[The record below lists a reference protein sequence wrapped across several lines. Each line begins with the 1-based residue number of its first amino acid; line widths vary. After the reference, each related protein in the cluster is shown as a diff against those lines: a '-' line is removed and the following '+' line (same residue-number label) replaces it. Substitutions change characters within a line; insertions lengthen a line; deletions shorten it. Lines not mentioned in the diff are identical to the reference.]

1 MLLAIEHLSHS
12 YNGKT
17 ALNNLNLH
25 LNSREI
31 LGLLGPNGS
40 GKSTLLKILSTLLKP
55 QQGRAEVCGFDV
67 AKHPDAVRARIGV
80 VFQTQ
85 TLDKM
90 LTVEENLLACG
101 TFYGLFGRG
110 LHERVREVLAQLS
123 LSDRRQDL
131 AGSLSGGLQ
140 RRAEIARALLH
151 APQLLL
157 LDEPSTGLDPA
168 ARQEF
173 WRALESLRSQNNTAI
188 LLSTHLFEE
197 AERCDNLVLLDR
209 GERVAEGSPEDLKAS
224 IGGQVITLRARDNAR
239 AAKVLTENFA
249 YHPTL
254 EDGALRF
261 EVDQAHLAIPRI
273 ADALPNELLSIGFHQ
288 PTLED
293 VFLRATGKL
302 SPSLTIGASA

>member
-12 YNGKT
+12 YKGKE
-17 ALNNLNLH
+17 ALRNFNLH

-40 GKSTLLKILSTLLKP
+40 GKSTLLKILSTILPP

-80 VFQTQ
+80 VFQSQ

-90 LTVEENLLACG
+90 LTVEENLMACG

-123 LSDRRQDL
+123 LSERRQDL

-151 APQLLL
+151 APQLLI

-173 WRALESLRSQNNTAI
+173 WRALELLRSQHSTAI
-188 LLSTHLFEE
+188 LISTHLFEE
-197 AERCDNLVLLDR
+197 AERCDNLVLLDA
-209 GERVAEGSPEDLKAS
+209 GERVAEGTPEALKAS
-224 IGGQVITLRARDNAR
+224 IGAQVVTLRARDNGAAAR
-239 AAKVLTENFA
+239 VLSEKFS
-249 YHPTL
+249 YQPVL
-254 EDGALRF
+254 EAGSLRF

-273 ADALPNELLSIGFHQ
+273 ADALPHQILSIGFHE

-293 VFLRATGKL
+293 VFLRCTGKL
-302 SPSLTIGASA
+302 NPAQVAGAFA

>member
-12 YNGKT
+12 YNGKA

-123 LSDRRQDL
+123 LSDRRHDL
-131 AGSLSGGLQ
+131 AGALSGGLQ

-173 WRALESLRSQNNTAI
+173 WRALESLRAQNNTAI

-249 YHPTL
+249 YQPLL

>member
-12 YNGKT
+12 YKAKA
-17 ALNNLNLH
+17 ALKNFNLH

-40 GKSTLLKILSTLLKP
+40 GKSTLLKIVSTILAP
-55 QQGRAEVCGFDV
+55 QEGRVEVCGFDV

-101 TFYGLFGRG
+101 TFYGLFGRT
-110 LHERVREVLAQLS
+110 LHERIREVLAQLS
-123 LSDRRQDL
+123 LSERRRDL
-131 AGSLSGGLQ
+131 AGTLSGGLQ

-151 APQLLL
+151 APQLLI

-173 WRALESLRSQNNTAI
+173 WRALEQLRSQHNTAI

-197 AERCDNLVLLDR
+197 AERCDTLVLLDN
-209 GERVAEGSPEDLKAS
+209 GERVAEGTPEDLKAS
-224 IGGQVITLRARDNAR
+224 IGGQVITLRARDNAS
-239 AAKVLTENFA
+239 AAKRLQKEFGYQPVLEA
-249 YHPTL
+249 
-254 EDGALRF
+254 GSLRF
-261 EVDQAHLAIPRI
+261 EVEEAHLAIPRI
-273 ADALPNELLSIGFHQ
+273 ADALPHEILSIGFHE

-293 VFLRATGKL
+293 VFLRCTGKL
-302 SPSLTIGASA
+302 SPPITMGASA

>member
-1 MLLAIEHLSHS
+1 MLLAIEHLSHA
-12 YNGKT
+12 YKGKP
-17 ALNNLNLH
+17 ALKNFNLH

-40 GKSTLLKILSTLLKP
+40 GKSTLLKILSTILAP
-55 QQGRAEVCGFDV
+55 QEGRVEVCGFDV

-101 TFYGLFGRG
+101 TFYGLFGRT
-110 LHERVREVLAQLS
+110 LHERIREVLGQLS
-123 LSDRRQDL
+123 LSDRRHDL
-131 AGSLSGGLQ
+131 AGALSGGLQ

-151 APQLLL
+151 APQLLV

-173 WRALESLRSQNNTAI
+173 WRALEQLRSQHNTAI
-188 LLSTHLFEE
+188 LISTHLFEE
-197 AERCDNLVLLDR
+197 AERCDTLVLLDQ
-209 GERVAEGSPEDLKAS
+209 GERVAEGTPEDLKAS
-224 IGGQVITLRARDNAR
+224 IGGQVITLRARDNTA
-239 AAKVLTENFA
+239 AAKRLQEQFGYQPVLE
-249 YHPTL
+249 
-254 EDGALRF
+254 GGSLRF

-273 ADALPNELLSIGFHQ
+273 ADALPQEILSIGFHE

-293 VFLRATGKL
+293 VFLRCTGKL
-302 SPSLTIGASA
+302 NPSITIGASA